1 MDKIPA
7 AIVIMIGTGIIAI
20 LAGLNDAFGK
30 FLLVFMIIVAVV
42 WLMGGGVQGKLTSWS
57 SLITG
62 TGSGS
67 GTQTA

>member
-7 AIVIMIGTGIIAI
+7 AIVILIGTGIIAI

-62 TGSGS
+62 TGSSS
-67 GTQTA
+67 GTQVV